1 VQPGEGA
8 AIAAVEPAAA
18 GGGAAKVVTI
28 GLAGKDGKV
37 LFQPAAM
44 TFPQGTMLF
53 MPKRGG
59 RP

>member
-1 VQPGEGA
+1 VP
-8 AIAAVEPAAA
+8 
-18 GGGAAKVVTI
+18 I